1 MALLRGES
9 GLWGLCG
16 VPSGSCRPGEAPCH
30 LGGLLKRVWG
40 SVSPAGPAALPEG
53 AARGCSKG
61 WVPQPLGG
69 LWGWQKKREN
79 GIFEP
84 LSVCGGGGGVV
95 GVGCSVG
102 LAWVCFGFFSFSP
115 CCLVRPV
122 SAWINAWK

>member
-16 VPSGSCRPGEAPCH
+16 VPSWSCRPGEAPCH
-30 LGGLLKRVWG
+30 LGGLPKRVWG

-69 LWGWQKKREN
+69 LWGWQKK
-79 GIFEP
+79 GKMAF
-84 LSVCGGGGGVV
+84 LSPFLSAEGVV
-95 GVGCSVG
+95 GLWVLVVLWVLLGFVLVSSVFL
-102 LAWVCFGFFSFSP
+102 LAVLSVLCQHG
-115 CCLVRPV
+115 
-122 SAWINAWK
+122 